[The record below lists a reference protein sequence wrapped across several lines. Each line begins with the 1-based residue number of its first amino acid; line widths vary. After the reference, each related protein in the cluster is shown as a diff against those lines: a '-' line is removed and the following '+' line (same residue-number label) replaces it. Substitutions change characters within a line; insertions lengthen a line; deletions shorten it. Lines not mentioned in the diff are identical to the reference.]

1 MPTSPRRGG
10 RRTLSQLPPLNALR
24 AFVVAA
30 RHLSFSKAAEE
41 LFVTPAAISQQIR
54 QLEEQLGCQL
64 FRRGSKQLF
73 LTDEGQA
80 CLPGLTEAFEQ
91 MVDAVTAIDSVEGSH
106 ILTVSAAPS
115 FAAKWLLPRIEH
127 FEEAHPEIDIRLS
140 AAMGMVDF
148 GREAVDCAIRYGG
161 GIYPGLFVEKLL
173 SESVVPVASPELV
186 RSAAL
191 ERPADLTGVTLL
203 HDASLDRDASCPDW
217 TMWLKA
223 AGVRGIDTRRGPH
236 FNQSSLVLEAAI
248 LGRGVALAKARIAE
262 SDLRAGRLVR
272 LFGYSLPIGFAYYFV
287 CPPER
292 GGLTRVR
299 LFREWLLGQVALE
312 DDPATVSGV

>member
-1 MPTSPRRGG
+1 MASSLLRPG

-80 CLPGLTEAFEQ
+80 CLPGLTEAFEG
-91 MVDAVTAIDSVEGSH
+91 MVTALAAIDSVEGSH
-106 ILTVSAAPS
+106 VLTVSVAPS
-115 FAAKWLLPRIEH
+115 FAAKWLLPRIDA
-127 FEEAHPEIDIRLS
+127 FQDAHPEIDIRLS
-140 AAMGMVDF
+140 AAMGLVDF
-148 GREAVDCAIRYGG
+148 AREAVDCAIRYGG
-161 GIYPGLFVEKLL
+161 GSYPGLFLDKLL

-186 RSAAL
+186 AQAGL
-191 ERPADLTGVTLL
+191 ERPADLARATLL
-203 HDASLDRDASCPDW
+203 HDASADRDASCPDW
-217 TMWLKA
+217 AMWLKA
-223 AGVRGIDTRRGPH
+223 AGVRGVDTRRGPH
-236 FNQSSLVLEAAI
+236 FNQSSLVLEAAL
-248 LGRGVALAKARIAE
+248 LGRGVALAKARLAE
-262 SDLRAGRLVR
+262 ADLKAGRLVR

-292 GGLTRVR
+292 RALTRVR
-299 LFREWLLGQVALE
+299 LFHDWLLGQAALE
-312 DDPATVSGV
+312 DDPVTVSGV